1 MKKPLLIILVLLVF
15 VVSGISFLVSRARK
29 KMFTDYV
36 RMDQKL
42 EQIAYPLEK
51 ENDSLLRLITD
62 PDLWSKAQEVNFLT
76 KDYKKYLE
84 SVKLKMLDDKDPD
97 DYELMDKP
105 NNMFFTEN
113 GLSEKGKEFITRT
126 DELRENLIALVETP
140 GLKTKINNTLS
151 TDQVHDRDGRR
162 RNWLEF
168 NFKDFP
174 LIASITKLTRMQSDV
189 SKIEA
194 DIYRNYLMT
203 KE

>member
-51 ENDSLLRLITD
+51 ENDSLLQLITD
-62 PDLWSKAQEVNFLT
+62 PDMWHKAQEVSFLT
-76 KDYKKYLE
+76 KDFKKYLE
-84 SVKLKMLDDKDPD
+84 SVKLEMLGEKDSEN
-97 DYELMDKP
+97 YELMDQP

-113 GLSEKGKEFITRT
+113 GLSQKGKEFITRT
-126 DELRENLIALVETP
+126 NELRENLIALVETP
-140 GLKTKINNTLS
+140 RLKTKINNTLS
-151 TDQVHDRDGRR
+151 TGQVRDRDGRR
-162 RNWLEF
+162 RNWLEV

-174 LIASITKLTRMQSDV
+174 LIASIKKLTRMQSDV

-194 DIYRNYLMT
+194 SIYRNYLMT
-203 KE
+203 R